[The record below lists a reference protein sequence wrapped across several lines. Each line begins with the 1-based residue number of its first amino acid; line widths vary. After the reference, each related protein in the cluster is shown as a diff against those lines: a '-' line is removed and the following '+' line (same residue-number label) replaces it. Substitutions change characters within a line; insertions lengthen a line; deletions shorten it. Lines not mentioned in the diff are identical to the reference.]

1 MAKGQDSGVAG
12 ILNLNKP
19 VGMTSHDAVAVVRR
33 LAGTRRVGHAGTLD
47 PAAEGVLPLCLGKA
61 TRVVEYLSD
70 AGKTYRATIALGLAT
85 ASYDLETPPSAIA
98 DEATRARL
106 RAISRAEVGAVLA
119 GLLGPQ
125 QQLPPM
131 YSAVQVGGQRL
142 YDLARAGKE
151 IERASRPITIY
162 RLDLL
167 DMGEREWPVAA
178 HAEAEANPQP
188 QASSYLLQSIVVE
201 VECSKG
207 TYIRSLAVEIGAQ
220 LGTPA
225 VLAHLLRTRSA
236 TFRLE
241 DSYSLQDLSELAK
254 NGRFDEA
261 LLPTDYALQ
270 DLPRLDLDAETE
282 RRVKTGLPLPAS
294 GDYPAG
300 QLARAYAGGQFV
312 AILRQEGGQWRPEK
326 VFNVD

>member
-19 VGMTSHDAVAVVRR
+19 MGMTSHDAVSAVRR

-85 ASYDLETPPSAIA
+85 ASYDLETPPDAVA

-106 RAISRAEVGAVLA
+106 RSISRAEVGAVLA
-119 GLLGPQ
+119 GFLGPQ
-125 QQLPPM
+125 EQLPPM

-151 IERASRPITIY
+151 IERAPRPITIY

-167 DMGEREWPVAA
+167 DMSEREWSVVVR
-178 HAEAEANPQP
+178 AEAEGQP
-188 QASSYLLQSIVVE
+188 HAGSYLLQSIVVE

-207 TYIRSLAVEIGAQ
+207 TYIRSLAVDIGAQ

-241 DSYSLQDLSELAK
+241 DSYTLQDLSELAK
-254 NGRFDEA
+254 NGRFAEA

-270 DLPRLDLDAETE
+270 DLPRLDLDAEGE
-282 RRVKTGLPLPAS
+282 RKVKTGSALPAS

-300 QLARAYAGGQFV
+300 QLARAYAGSQFV